1 MFMLHI
7 DVSADPRYKI
17 DRRFIRSFLK
27 DGWEKRLL
35 PSGKVSVAFVGSRKA
50 RELAKKY
57 LHDDTAHPVITV
69 PHGTKGALF
78 PGGDDVI
85 GEIVI
90 CFSQVVIFAAEQDK
104 EINTVISQFLDHA
117 MTVLSNVLS

>member
-1 MFMLHI
+1 MLRI

-17 DRRFIRSFLK
+17 DRRFIRTFLK
-27 DGWEKRLL
+27 EGWEKRSL
-35 PSGKVSVAFVGSRKA
+35 PAGTVSVAFVGSRKA

-69 PHGTKGALF
+69 PHGKGTPF
-78 PGGDDVI
+78 PGSDNMV

>member
-1 MFMLHI
+1 MLRI

-17 DRRFIRSFLK
+17 DRRFIRKFLK
-27 DGWEKRLL
+27 DGWEKRSL
-35 PSGKVSVAFVGSRKA
+35 PTGTVSVAFVGSRKA

-57 LHDDTAHPVITV
+57 LHDDQPHPVITV
-69 PHGTKGALF
+69 PHGTKGATF
-78 PGGDDVI
+78 PGVDNTV
-85 GEIVI
+85 GEIII

-117 MTVLSNVLS
+117 MTVLSHVLS